1 MAPGTKGLGFF
12 ESWVGL
18 FLNLGLWFA
27 PDTRRYIAK
36 KTGPS
41 HKWEVDED
49 KERRVVWDAAIKH
62 DHITV
67 MGVVDKKPKLLHT
80 SHLGRMLIHQ
90 AATFDQVYATGHYFI
105 PEPRSNLRP
114 PQQCSRGRSSHLLYP
129 ISSR

>member
-41 HKWEVDED
+41 HKWEFDED
-49 KERRVVWDAAIKH
+49 KERRVVWDAAMKH

-67 MGVVDKKPKLLHT
+67 MGVVDK
-80 SHLGRMLIHQ
+80 
-90 AATFDQVYATGHYFI
+90 
-105 PEPRSNLRP
+105 NLSYSIR
-114 PQQCSRGRSSHLLYP
+114 RT
-129 ISSR
+129 